1 MSGRKA
7 LIGSGVLFVIFGSN
21 VVLGS
26 MGGAQF
32 LGDLGEL
39 WMVILS
45 VVFFVIA
52 IIQEEYKAKKENKE
66 DAAVEG

>member
-1 MSGRKA
+1 MAGRKA
-7 LIGSGVLFVIFGSN
+7 LIGSGIAFVAFASN

-39 WMVILS
+39 GLVILS
-45 VVFFVIA
+45 VILFVVA
-52 IIQEEYKAKKENKE
+52 IIQKENQANA
-66 DAAVEG
+66 DAKAEG